1 MQRPLALFEA
11 TVGVLCR
18 IAQGLAALSC
28 LACFAL
34 VCYGVAARYFV
45 GRPQAWVDELVG
57 WLVAATV
64 MLAAA
69 EAQRRGENIGVDF
82 LIERWTGAKR
92 NAVLGMGA
100 VCVAVVAAMLLVEGI
115 ETVTFTRMLGI
126 TSNVLPDWP
135 YWAVQALVPVG
146 GALLLLVAL
155 LQIARWATRRDPI
168 GAEPKHASGLE

>member
-1 MQRPLALFEA
+1 MQRALAVFEA

-18 IAQGLAALSC
+18 VGQGLAALSC
-28 LACFAL
+28 LACLAL
-34 VCYGVAARYFV
+34 VCYGVAARYFF
-45 GRPQAWVDELVG
+45 GRPQPWVDEMVG

-92 NAVLGMGA
+92 NAVLGIGA
-100 VCVAVVAAMLLVEGI
+100 ICVAIVGGMLLVEGI
-115 ETVTFTRMLGI
+115 ETVAFTRMLGI
-126 TSNVLPDWP
+126 TSNVLPEWP
-135 YWAVQALVPVG
+135 YWAVQALVPLG

-155 LQIARWATRRDPI
+155 MQVIRWATRRDPI
-168 GAEPKHASGLE
+168 GADTKHASGLE